1 MKKKGFTLIEL
12 LAVIVILA
20 VIALISMPLVLN
32 TIDESRRSA
41 ANESA
46 NSYVSAVETAIVS
59 DMINSNYTYD
69 GQKTFN
75 IINKGKIIKNN
86 DKELGINIKGIYPTD
101 GYVVIKD
108 GIVIRGLIKINGYSI
123 NYEIANRCEIGET
136 WNFDYTGSEQ
146 LFTVPCKGIYKLETW
161 GAEGGGYSN
170 TGGYGGYSVGNVEL
184 PAKNI
189 LYISSGESGKSSYQ
203 ESLDGTFN
211 GGGASEYQSGFVRYF
226 SSGGGATHIAT
237 KSGLL
242 STLSNSIS
250 SILIVSGGGG
260 GGYYQEYNP
269 SINFALI
276 NSKGGSGGGYK
287 GASGVMSDQG
297 WGSSGSGGTQISGG
311 YALCD
316 DTTCSN
322 NDWQRGKYGIAGFGY
337 GGVTLM
343 LPTSGGGGGFYGGGS
358 SNHVQGAGGGSGYI
372 GNNLLTDKTM
382 YCYECEESD
391 DISTKTISTT
401 CINKTPTSNCAKE
414 GNGYARITLVAISN

>member
-32 TIDESRRSA
+32 IIDKIKFEA

-46 NSYVSAVETAIVS
+46 NSYVRAVETSIVT
-59 DMINSNYTYD
+59 DMLNSNYDYD
-69 GQKTFN
+69 LEKTFKITN
-75 IINKGKIIKNN
+75 TGKTIKNN
-86 DKELGINIKGIYPTD
+86 DKELGINIKGIHPSD

-184 PAKNI
+184 HAKNI

-276 NSKGGSGGGYK
+276 NSKGG
-287 GASGVMSDQG
+287 
-297 WGSSGSGGTQISGG
+297 
-311 YALCD
+311 
-316 DTTCSN
+316 
-322 NDWQRGKYGIAGFGY
+322 
-337 GGVTLM
+337 
-343 LPTSGGGGGFYGGGS
+343 
-358 SNHVQGAGGGSGYI
+358 H
-372 GNNLLTDKTM
+372 
-382 YCYECEESD
+382 
-391 DISTKTISTT
+391 ISTSVSKNTNIVICKDKSKITSKL
-401 CINKTPTSNCAKE
+401 NKAIELGIKVIEKDEFIKE
-414 GNGYARITLVAISN
+414 YLV

>member
-32 TIDESRRSA
+32 IIDKIKFEA

-46 NSYVSAVETAIVS
+46 NSYVRAVETSIVT
-59 DMINSNYTYD
+59 DMLNSNYDYD
-69 GQKTFN
+69 LEKTFKITN
-75 IINKGKIIKNN
+75 TGKTIKSN
-86 DKELGINIKGIYPTD
+86 DKELGINIKGIYPSD

-287 GASGVMSDQG
+287 GASGVMSYQG
-297 WGSSGSGGTQISGG
+297 WGSSGYGGTQISGG

-322 NDWQRGKYGIAGFGY
+322 NDWPRGKYGIAGFGY

-414 GNGYARITLVAISN
+414 GNGYARITLVAIGN

>member
-12 LAVIVILA
+12 LAVKVILA

-32 TIDESRRSA
+32 IIDKIKFEA

-46 NSYVSAVETAIVS
+46 NSYVRAVETSIVT
-59 DMINSNYTYD
+59 DMLNSNYDYD
-69 GQKTFN
+69 LEKTFKITN
-75 IINKGKIIKNN
+75 TGKTIKNN
-86 DKELGINIKGIYPTD
+86 DKELGINIKGIHPSD

-108 GIVIRGLIKINGYSI
+108 GIVIRCLIKINGYSI

-184 PAKNI
+184 DAKNI

-287 GASGVMSDQG
+287 GASGVMSYQG

-337 GGVTLM
+337 GGVTLI

-401 CINKTPTSNCAKE
+401 CINKTPTSNCAK
-414 GNGYARITLVAISN
+414 

>member
-41 ANESA
+41 ANESV

-86 DKELGINIKGIYPTD
+86 DKELEININGIYPSD

-108 GIVIRGLIKINGYSI
+108 GIVIRGLVKINGYNI

-146 LFTVPCKGIYKLETW
+146 LFTVPCKGVYKLETW
-161 GAEGGGYSN
+161 GAQGGGYSGS
-170 TGGYGGYSVGNVEL
+170 GGYGGYSVGNAEL
-184 PAKNI
+184 NTKSI

-203 ESLDGTFN
+203 KSLDGTFN
-211 GGGASEYQSGFVRYF
+211 GGGTSEYQSGFVRYF

-269 SINFALI
+269 DIKLDLI
-276 NSKGGSGGGYK
+276 NSKGGSGGGYI
-287 GASGVMSDQG
+287 GTNGVMSYQG
-297 WGSSGSGGTQISGG
+297 WGSYGYGGTQTSGG

-322 NDWQRGKYGIAGFGY
+322 NSWPRDKYGIAGFGY
-337 GGVTLM
+337 GGINSI
-343 LPTSGGGGGFYGGGS
+343 LPSSGGGGGFYGGGS

-372 GNNLLTDKTM
+372 GNTSLTNKVM
-382 YCYECEESD
+382 YCYECEESND
-391 DISTKTISTT
+391 TSTKTISTT
-401 CINKTPTSNCAKE
+401 CMNESPVENCAKE

>member
-32 TIDESRRSA
+32 IIDKIKFEA

-46 NSYVSAVETAIVS
+46 NSYVRAVETSIVT
-59 DMINSNYTYD
+59 DMLNSNYDYD
-69 GQKTFN
+69 LEKTFK
-75 IINKGKIIKNN
+75 IINTGKTIKNN

-287 GASGVMSDQG
+287 GASGVMSYQG
-297 WGSSGSGGTQISGG
+297 WGSSGYGGTQISGG

-322 NDWQRGKYGIAGFGY
+322 NDWPRVKYGIAGFGY

>member
-86 DKELGINIKGIYPTD
+86 DKELEININGIYPSD

-108 GIVIRGLIKINGYSI
+108 GIVIRGLVKINGYNI

-146 LFTVPCKGIYKLETW
+146 LFTVPCKGVYKLETW
-161 GAEGGGYSN
+161 GAQGGGYSGS
-170 TGGYGGYSVGNVEL
+170 GGYGGYSVGNVEL
-184 PAKNI
+184 NTKSI

-203 ESLDGTFN
+203 KSLDGTFN
-211 GGGASEYQSGFVRYF
+211 GGGTSEYQSGFVRYF

-260 GGYYQEYNP
+260 GG
-269 SINFALI
+269 
-276 NSKGGSGGGYK
+276 
-287 GASGVMSDQG
+287 
-297 WGSSGSGGTQISGG
+297 
-311 YALCD
+311 
-316 DTTCSN
+316 
-322 NDWQRGKYGIAGFGY
+322 
-337 GGVTLM
+337 
-343 LPTSGGGGGFYGGGS
+343 GFYGGGS

-372 GNNLLTDKTM
+372 GNTSLTNKVM
-382 YCYECEESD
+382 YCYECEESND
-391 DISTKTISTT
+391 TSTKTISTT
-401 CINKTPTSNCAKE
+401 CMNESPVENCAKE

>member
-32 TIDESRRSA
+32 IIDKIKFEA

-46 NSYVSAVETAIVS
+46 NSYVRAVETSIVT
-59 DMINSNYTYD
+59 DMLNSNYDYD
-69 GQKTFN
+69 LEKTFKITN
-75 IINKGKIIKNN
+75 TGKTIKNN

-269 SINFALI
+269 DIKLDLI
-276 NSKGGSGGGYK
+276 NSKGGSGGGYI
-287 GASGVMSDQG
+287 GTNGVVSDQG
-297 WGSSGSGGTQISGG
+297 WGSYGYGGTQTSGG

-322 NDWQRGKYGIAGFGY
+322 NSWPRDKYGIAGFGY
-337 GGVTLM
+337 GGINSI
-343 LPTSGGGGGFYGGGS
+343 LPSSGGGGGFYGGGS